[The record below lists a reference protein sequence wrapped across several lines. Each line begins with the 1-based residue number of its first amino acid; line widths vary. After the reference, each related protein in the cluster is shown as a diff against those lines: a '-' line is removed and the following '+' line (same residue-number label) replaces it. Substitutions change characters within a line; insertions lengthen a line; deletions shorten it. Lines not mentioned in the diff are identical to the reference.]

1 MSIIDKLKGIKDQLP
16 KTALDEKVQ
25 KENNNLE
32 DQVKAEIKSEENE
45 ESNTHPGLGPAKEDY
60 ILLNTFTVQFER
72 KDSFIQG
79 DKVFA
84 VKKADYDLTAINK
97 EKQEL
102 KITFAVVDA
111 KHYIGRP
118 TEYTNFK
125 TDQEIYDLIT
135 QFNQEPPKWMELT
148 EYGDETELPRL
159 TTRFWGLKITKI
171 EFPEY
176 NVQDDSIKYYIATLS
191 YDKKQTHH
199 GEYEE
204 IVE

>member
-1 MSIIDKLKGIKDQLP
+1 MSIIDKIKDLKEQLP
-16 KTALDEKVQ
+16 KIKLDEKVQ
-25 KENNNLE
+25 KETSNLE
-32 DQVKAEIKSEENE
+32 DQVKTEIKPEEEN
-45 ESNTHPGLGPAKEDY
+45 NTHSGLGPVKEDY
-60 ILLNTFTVQFER
+60 ILLNTFMVRFE
-72 KDSFIQG
+72 KEDCFIQG

-84 VKKADYDLTAINK
+84 VKKADYNLTVSNK

-111 KHYIGRP
+111 KYYIGKP

-159 TTRFWGLKITKI
+159 TTRFWGLKITKV

-176 NVQDDSIKYYIATLS
+176 NVQDDSMKYYIATLS

-204 IVE
+204 TVE

>member
-1 MSIIDKLKGIKDQLP
+1 MSIIDKIKDLKEQLP
-16 KTALDEKVQ
+16 KIKLDEKVQ
-25 KENNNLE
+25 KETNLKDQIKTELLETEE
-32 DQVKAEIKSEENE
+32 DNV
-45 ESNTHPGLGPAKEDY
+45 HPHIGSVKEDY
-60 ILLNTFTVQFER
+60 ILLNTFTVQFE
-72 KDSFIQG
+72 KEDCFIQG

-84 VKKADYDLTAINK
+84 IKKADYNLITGDK

-111 KHYIGRP
+111 KYYIGKP

-159 TTRFWGLKITKI
+159 TTRFWGLKITKV

-176 NVQDDSIKYYIATLS
+176 NVQDDSMKYYIATLS